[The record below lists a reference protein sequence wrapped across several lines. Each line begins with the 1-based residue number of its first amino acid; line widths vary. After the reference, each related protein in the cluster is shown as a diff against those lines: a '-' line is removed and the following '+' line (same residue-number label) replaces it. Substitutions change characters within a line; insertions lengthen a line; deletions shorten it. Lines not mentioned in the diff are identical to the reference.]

1 MKTAPTEYSSLL
13 ESVSAFIG
21 PNRAPTIIGFDGEGG
36 AGKTSAALWLAW
48 QLGIPALHLDLF
60 TRTPTEKATPIN
72 WRFDDLNRCVASRGN
87 DRCLIIEGVLLL
99 DALTEVQ
106 GRKLGYL
113 VFVENIRPPTAHVRP
128 RTDSELKDARE
139 FSLTNQVA
147 RYFGRA
153 KPKERANFVLSW
165 QEPTP

>member
-1 MKTAPTEYSSLL
+1 LASALQVAISERMNAPIDSG
-13 ESVSAFIG
+13 V
-21 PNRAPTIIGFDGEGG
+21 
-36 AGKTSAALWLAW
+36 
-48 QLGIPALHLDLF
+48 PALF
-60 TRTPTEKATPIN
+60 VAKP
-72 WRFDDLNRCVASRGN
+72 NRCVASRGN
-87 DRCLIIEGVLLL
+87 DRCLIIKGVLLL

-165 QEPTP
+165 HEPTP